1 MPLQG
6 MTVQNQTVL
15 KDRINCKIKYRK
27 KTNRYDVCTSACL
40 SDFYKQ
46 LILISSVFVNIF
58 MRSKADTCSSGS

>member
-15 KDRINCKIKYRK
+15 KNRINCKIKCRK
-27 KTNRYDVCTSACL
+27 KTNRYDVCPSACL

-46 LILISSVFVNIF
+46 LILISSGFVNIF
-58 MRSKADTCSSGS
+58 MRFKADTCSSGS